1 MENTSDDTTKEN
13 LTQSIKPVEEKWKM
27 LPHFLRMRGLMR
39 QHIDSFDHFIN
50 IELKNII
57 NAKSNQEVHSEADS
71 NFFIRYTDIYVGEP
85 NVEEEAYITTNG
97 RFRLFNICV
106 DNVYYYSSYCCLL

>member
-1 MENTSDDTTKEN
+1 MEIPPDDTTKDN
-13 LTQSIKPVEEKWKM
+13 LTQPIKPVEEKWKM

-39 QHIDSFDHFIN
+39 QHIDSYDHFIN
-50 IELKNII
+50 VELKNII
-57 NAKSNQEVHSEADS
+57 KAKSNMEVHSEADS

-97 RFRLFNICV
+97 KNNLAINIM
-106 DNVYYYSSYCCLL
+106 

>member
-1 MENTSDDTTKEN
+1 MSSSSASMEDEMDELTKP
-13 LTQSIKPVEEKWKM
+13 IKVVEEKWKM

-57 NAKSNQEVHSEADS
+57 NAKSNRIVYSEADPK
-71 NFFIRYTDIYVGEP
+71 FFIRYTDIYVGEP
-85 NVEEEAYITTNG
+85 NVEEEAYVTTNG
-97 RFRLFNICV
+97 KLYIQIIYICV
-106 DNVYYYSSYCCLL
+106 F